1 MPLTLPLARLE
12 AYRGQTFR
20 LHQPVSSRAE
30 AVEFVMERG
39 FVYFWPITGI
49 VCPSLWAAVAGQ
61 RAVAEAH
68 DDPGHVTWGW
78 KDAMLGTREW
88 YYAKVLRGKGT
99 MISLDLVPYFYALSE
114 NFGAPED
121 DYLAQYQQGTMTREA
136 KAVYETL
143 LQAGPMDTVRLRRE
157 AHLSSKS
164 SQSPF
169 ERALVSLQQDF
180 KVLPVGVAEAG
191 AWRYSHVY
199 ACVHQW
205 YPELPALARPITRT
219 AARQKLVAT
228 YLASVG
234 AASASDVRKLFR
246 WKPADVDKTLGGLV
260 EGGLLLPDVVING
273 SSHFAL
279 SSLAGA

>member
-1 MPLTLPLARLE
+1 MLLTLLSARLE
-12 AYRGQTFR
+12 AYRAQTFR
-20 LHQPVSSRAE
+20 LRQPVSSRAE
-30 AVEFVMERG
+30 AVEWVSERG
-39 FVYFWPITGI
+39 FVYFWPIKG
-49 VCPSLWAAVAGQ
+49 VLCPSLWAAVAGE

-99 MISLDLVPYFYALSE
+99 MISLDLAPYFYALSE
-114 NFGAPED
+114 NFGEPES
-121 DYLAQYQQGTMTREA
+121 DYLEQYQQGLMTREA
-136 KAVYETL
+136 KTVYKTL

-157 AHLSSKS
+157 AHLSSKG
-164 SQSPF
+164 SQSAF
-169 ERALVSLQQDF
+169 ARALVSLQQDF

-205 YPELPALARPITRT
+205 YPELPALARPISRS
-219 AARQKLVAT
+219 AARQKLVAA

-234 AASASDVRKLFR
+234 AASAGDVRKLFQ
-246 WKPADVDKTLGGLV
+246 WKPAEVDKTLQELV
-260 EGGLLLPDVVING
+260 DAGILLPDVTING
-273 SSHFAL
+273 NSHFAL
-279 SSLAGA
+279 TSLLN